1 MTWCQ
6 EKLSLVLLQLLLLST
21 RIFQRTRKAERT
33 VCPSST
39 GSRAVT
45 ALTFNVSSRMAGT
58 QNLPGR
64 ARHCS
69 KAGDSVRPRDL
80 LETSICL
87 TRADRREGLQSDLRK
102 ICQGKAEIR
111 NTISEQYLHINIHI
125 LAKGECV
132 RRIIKCKQNPSTHS
146 LSLAQASK
154 HLQHLERD

>member
-1 MTWCQ
+1 M
-6 EKLSLVLLQLLLLST
+6 
-21 RIFQRTRKAERT
+21 
-33 VCPSST
+33 CPSST

-45 ALTFNVSSRMAGT
+45 ALTFNVSSWMAGT

-87 TRADRREGLQSDLRK
+87 TRADRREGLQSDLGK

-132 RRIIKCKQNPSTHS
+132 RRINKCKQNPSTHS
-146 LSLAQASK
+146 LSLKKLHKLANISNIWK
-154 HLQHLERD
+154 ETKLLWVNL